1 MNADKRNDLEI
12 LNAYHLMNNNT
23 GEFVGV
29 GSTIKSIKYYDLDT
43 KETKI
48 EHNVFIM
55 DIDCFGIEVQ
65 LDNGCYDN
73 IDVCHIKELEI

>member
-1 MNADKRNDLEI
+1 MAPDNGNNLEI
-12 LNAYHLMNNNT
+12 LTSYQLMNNNT
-23 GEFVGV
+23 GEFVGT
-29 GSTIKSIKYYDLDT
+29 GSTIKSIKYYDLDA

-65 LDNGCYDN
+65 LENGCYDN
-73 IDVCHIKELEI
+73 IDVKDILDLEF